1 ALGRARA
8 GGGRIAAAVPDR
20 PRSGA
25 ADRGAARPAA
35 GAAEMAA
42 CRAQRLHHAALRHA
56 DRGAHSLHHVDVR
69 ARIRGQGDHRLPV
82 RLLSDALQHGR
93 RGAQHP
99 ARADRGG
106 ALLPLERDGAVV
118 RRALSGDPAL
128 YDDGIPAGD
137 RPCAGRHGRLR
148 ILPGGE
154 RHRRADHGELAQ
166 FRHRRPVRHHPHRHR
181 ARRAADVD
189 RHQSRESLHRL
200 ARALP
205 MSTQDIRVT
214 AAARPGALAQPAVPH
229 WRRMTQSAWFAKA
242 VGGIAILLAW
252 ELLVRWLAP
261 NYVAKPSNIL
271 PVFIPTL
278 TSEAMLEQAWA
289 TLWAVIQ
296 GLAISIVAG
305 VVLGLAM
312 GRVKFFD
319 RLLRIYVTGLY
330 AMPMTAILP
339 LLTIWLGYSSGARL
353 ATVIFASIFPIAMS
367 VCDGAR
373 SVPHEYLEVARS
385 YRARWHH
392 IWLGITLASS
402 LP

>member
-1 ALGRARA
+1 
-8 GGGRIAAAVPDR
+8 
-20 PRSGA
+20 
-25 ADRGAARPAA
+25 
-35 GAAEMAA
+35 
-42 CRAQRLHHAALRHA
+42 
-56 DRGAHSLHHVDVR
+56 
-69 ARIRGQGDHRLPV
+69 
-82 RLLSDALQHGR
+82 
-93 RGAQHP
+93 
-99 ARADRGG
+99 
-106 ALLPLERDGAVV
+106 
-118 RRALSGDPAL
+118 
-128 YDDGIPAGD
+128 
-137 RPCAGRHGRLR
+137 
-148 ILPGGE
+148 
-154 RHRRADHGELAQ
+154 
-166 FRHRRPVRHHPHRHR
+166 
-181 ARRAADVD
+181 
-189 RHQSRESLHRL
+189 
-200 ARALP
+200 

-214 AAARPGALAQPAVPH
+214 APARPGALAQPAVPH

-402 LP
+402 LPYLFAGMKLAVGRALIGAVVAEFFISIDGLGFYILFNTRTFHHNAAFVAVILLAGFAVAVDWVMDWGTLKFLPWYRAAERRQ